1 MSQERITIDEV
12 KKVAS
17 LCKLSF
23 SDEELIL
30 LQSDLSKILDYV
42 ASLQELNVKEVVPT
56 FTVVQKK
63 NVLENDCVSS
73 SIKREDVLAN
83 AVNKDVA
90 YIRTKAVL

>member
-56 FTVVQKK
+56 FTVVHKK

>member
-30 LQSDLSKILDYV
+30 LQGDLSKILDYV

-56 FTVVQKK
+56 FTVILKK
-63 NVLENDCVSS
+63 NILENDCVSP
-73 SIKREDVLAN
+73 SIKREDVLVN
-83 AVNKDVA
+83 AANKDVA